1 MGITYT
7 GGGMNQEHISRQ
19 FDGDLEGLRTRVL
32 AMGGLVEQQVIR
44 AMSGL
49 ESGDMALLEQVIAT
63 DSVVN
68 RHEVE
73 LDEACN
79 NVIARRQPAAVDLRM
94 IMTVVKTITDLE
106 RIGDEAKKIAKM
118 ARDIHGENMRVVPRV
133 DLRPPAEIAVSMLRK
148 SLDAFARLDVN
159 ASADVMRQDREVDA
173 GYKAAMRQLITF
185 MMEDPRTIS
194 SSLDLL
200 FIARSIERIG
210 DHAKNISEY
219 VVYLVKGR
227 DVRHIG
233 LEAME
238 KEVAG

>member
-1 MGITYT
+1 
-7 GGGMNQEHISRQ
+7 MNQEHISRR
-19 FDGDLEGLRTRVL
+19 FDADLEGLRTRVL
-32 AMGGLVEQQVIR
+32 AMGGLVEQQLVR
-44 AMSGL
+44 AMDGL
-49 ESGDMALLEQVIAT
+49 DSGDIALLEQVIAT
-63 DSVVN
+63 DREVN

-118 ARDIHGENMRVVPRV
+118 ACEVHRGEQRLVPSV
-133 DLRPPAEIAVSMLRK
+133 DLRRPAEIAVAMLRK

-159 ASADVMRQDREVDA
+159 ASAEVVRQDRDVDA
-173 GYKAAMRQLITF
+173 GFKSAMRQLITF
-185 MMEDPRTIS
+185 MMEDPRTLS

-219 VVYLVKGR
+219 VVYLVRGR

-238 KEVAG
+238 KEVASG

>member
-1 MGITYT
+1 MS
-7 GGGMNQEHISRQ
+7 QEHIFKQ
-19 FDGDLEGLRTRVL
+19 FDVDLEGLRTRVL

-44 AMSGL
+44 AMEGL
-49 ESGDMALLEQVIAT
+49 NSGDIALIEKVIAT
-63 DSVVN
+63 DRQVN
-68 RHEVE
+68 RHEVD

-79 NVIARRQPAAVDLRM
+79 HVIAKRQPAAVDLRM

-118 ARDIHGENMRVVPRV
+118 ARAIHGGDTRAVPRV
-133 DLRPPAEIAVSMLRK
+133 DLRGPADIAVAMLRK
-148 SLDAFARLDVN
+148 ALDAFARLDLN
-159 ASADVMRQDREVDA
+159 LSAEVVRQDREVDA
-173 GYKAAMRQLITF
+173 GFKAAMRQLITF

-200 FIARSIERIG
+200 FVARSIERIG

-238 KEVAG
+238 QEVAR

>member
-1 MGITYT
+1 MS
-7 GGGMNQEHISRQ
+7 QEHIIKQ
-19 FDGDLEGLRTRVL
+19 FDSDLEGLRTRVL
-32 AMGGLVEQQVIR
+32 KMGGLVEQQLLR
-44 AMSGL
+44 AMEGL
-49 ESGDMALLEQVIAT
+49 ETGDLALIEQVIAT
-63 DSVVN
+63 DRLVN

-94 IMTVVKTITDLE
+94 VMTVVKIITDLE

-118 ARDIHGENMRVVPRV
+118 ARDIHGGDIRAVPRI
-133 DLRPPAEIAVSMLRK
+133 DLRPPADIAVSMLRK

-159 ASADVMRQDREVDA
+159 TSAEVVRQDKEVDA
-173 GYKAAMRQLITF
+173 GFKAAMRQLITF

-200 FIARSIERIG
+200 FVARAIERIG

-233 LEAME
+233 LEEME
-238 KEVAG
+238 KEVAQ